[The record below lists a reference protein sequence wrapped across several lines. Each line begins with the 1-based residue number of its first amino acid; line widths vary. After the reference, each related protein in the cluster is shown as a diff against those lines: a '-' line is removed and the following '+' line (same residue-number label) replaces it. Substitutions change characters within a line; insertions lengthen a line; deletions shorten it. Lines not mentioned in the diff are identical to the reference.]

1 MRRPLLMLATCVA
14 LAAPAYAA
22 APRAFVIDAIKADNS
37 EIMLGQMAKQQA
49 SSRNVRDFGQTLVTD
64 HTQAKQQMSSVAN
77 ELDVTLPTGP
87 TDEAQKEQRK
97 LSALQ
102 GPAFDREFVRYMIKD
117 HKMDIGRFRW
127 QTRTDRGPAGRMA
140 SQQLPTLEK
149 HLHMAQSL
157 ARSETGR
164 YSGSGR

>member
-1 MRRPLLMLATCVA
+1 MGRPGVFPKAGRTGSQIPEQRQKDSAPLLQPALRKSVMRRPLLMLATCVA

-87 TDEAQKEQRK
+87 TDEAQKE
-97 LSALQ
+97 
-102 GPAFDREFVRYMIKD
+102 
-117 HKMDIGRFRW
+117 
-127 QTRTDRGPAGRMA
+127 
-140 SQQLPTLEK
+140 
-149 HLHMAQSL
+149 
-157 ARSETGR
+157 
-164 YSGSGR
+164 